1 MLLSWTEEMFLW
13 QGWWLFSKFD
23 VTNFW
28 KCLMRMT
35 LTPTEL
41 KTERWGGQSR
51 NWSSGTQWVDES
63 KWLSFHLEGAWRRQ
77 QAVDHRAPFF
87 SFQSL
92 PLLLT
97 SSQHVLFHLCERQ
110 VWQPKPGWTL
120 NRFHQGNVHCWL
132 LPFTWAQRRQQAADQ
147 WPQGLPSE
155 TSMVCLHCCF
165 RESWCSNL
173 LPTQLLQSVPTSHHS
188 SLPIIHL
195 RTSPDLAASTWM
207 PHPPHNPSHHSAYSL
222 LLSCSNVHSW

>member
-1 MLLSWTEEMFLW
+1 
-13 QGWWLFSKFD
+13 
-23 VTNFW
+23 
-28 KCLMRMT
+28 MRMT

-77 QAVDHRAPFF
+77 QAVDHRASFF

-195 RTSPDLAASTWM
+195 IGHRQVWQPQPGCPIPLTTLATTLHIACSSPTSSCSQRERSVM
-207 PHPPHNPSHHSAYSL
+207 I
-222 LLSCSNVHSW
+222 LSCSNVHSW

>member
-51 NWSSGTQWVDES
+51 NWSFGTQWVDES
-63 KWLSFHLEGAWRRQ
+63 KCLSFHLEGAWRRQ
-77 QAVDHRAPFF
+77 QAVDHRASFF

-92 PLLLT
+92 PLLLI

-132 LPFTWAQRRQQAADQ
+132 LPFTGSSTQTVGS
-147 WPQGLPSE
+147 WPVTTRPPFWDLHGLTP
-155 TSMVCLHCCF
+155 L
-165 RESWCSNL
+165 
-173 LPTQLLQSVPTSHHS
+173 LLQGKLAFQLAPCTAAPISANFS
-188 SLPIIHL
+188 SIF
-195 RTSPDLAASTWM
+195 SPN
-207 PHPPHNPSHHSAYSL
+207 HPAQGISR
-222 LLSCSNVHSW
+222 SCSLNLDAPSPFQP